1 MSDIHSAIADA
12 RRGHR
17 IAEWE
22 GVARRLADAAEAF
35 VAPRARDETPPT
47 DAVERMAYWARR
59 VIENDGRL
67 SADSSASLDMA
78 HEELVRAAQSYL
90 DRPIVNVRSDIFGGM
105 QAEVIAW
112 AVVKGWHGPDA
123 PEVRFGEAMALL
135 HSEVS
140 EALEAYRT
148 HGTEDFTKK
157 ACEGTR
163 AHLESTVGPTGHV
176 CKPEGVGSEFADIL
190 IRLLH
195 YSELFGVDLAAEFER
210 KMAYNHTRAF
220 RHGGRAL

>member
-1 MSDIHSAIADA
+1 MHMTDLTTAIADA

-17 IAEWE
+17 LAEWE
-22 GVARRLADAAEAF
+22 GVATRLADAAEEHLY
-35 VAPRARDETPPT
+35 APAEPKDDIEK
-47 DAVERMAYWARR
+47 MAHWAQR
-59 VIENDGRL
+59 VIHNDGAL
-67 SADSSASLDMA
+67 SADSSHELDMA
-78 HEELVRAAQSYL
+78 HDELTKAAQSYL
-90 DRPIVNVRSDIFGGM
+90 GEPKGDRGDVLAGM
-105 QAEVIAW
+105 QAEVISW
-112 AVVKGWHGPDA
+112 AVTKGWHGPDA

-140 EALEAYRT
+140 EALEAFREQ
-148 HGTEDFTKK
+148 GTDDMTYPLCRGQHFVD
-157 ACEGTR
+157 TR
-163 AHLESTVGPTGHV
+163 EPLDHV

-195 YSELFGVDLAAEFER
+195 YSELFGVDLAAEYER